1 MANPNE
7 TVALTTQPQQPQ
19 AVVAANQNPYYGQAA
34 AQQNVQYVYTQP
46 TVNAQGQPVQYVYTQ
61 PAGAPQTQPQQQV
74 IIMQPNDSEIAREAQ
89 KEEIR
94 QYQNQQHGYGHHQ
107 PNHQPPSQD
116 KEPSYKYDD
125 GTDAE
130 VQVVKWENF
139 KLPIPLNHATFMR
152 KVWCTL
158 VLQLIFTAGMIAM
171 CMYVDE
177 IREWVVKNYWMWII
191 GLFGAIYTMC
201 CLFPARN
208 KYPLN
213 LFLLFLFTAFMA
225 YTVSMVCAAYA
236 EIGMA
241 DIVLQAFG
249 ITILVF
255 LGLSI
260 FSCQTKCNLMPL
272 GMIAFMMIS
281 VMFWWG
287 LWAIIFGWYNT
298 SAWALIFIIIFC
310 LLIMFDVWRMCN
322 MPVFDEGAWIL
333 GAINLYLDVI
343 NLFLWI
349 LRFMALTQN

>member
-1 MANPNE
+1 
-7 TVALTTQPQQPQ
+7 
-19 AVVAANQNPYYGQAA
+19 
-34 AQQNVQYVYTQP
+34 
-46 TVNAQGQPVQYVYTQ
+46 
-61 PAGAPQTQPQQQV
+61 
-74 IIMQPNDSEIAREAQ
+74 
-89 KEEIR
+89 
-94 QYQNQQHGYGHHQ
+94 
-107 PNHQPPSQD
+107 
-116 KEPSYKYDD
+116 
-125 GTDAE
+125 
-130 VQVVKWENF
+130 
-139 KLPIPLNHATFMR
+139 
-152 KVWCTL
+152 
-158 VLQLIFTAGMIAM
+158 M

-191 GLFGAIYTMC
+191 GLFGSICVLCA
-201 CLFPARN
+201 LFPARN

-213 LFLLFLFTAFMA
+213 ICLLILWTALMA
-225 YTVSMVCAAYA
+225 YTVAMVCAAYA
-236 EIGMA
+236 DIGMA
-241 DIVLQAFG
+241 DTVMQAFG

-255 LGLSI
+255 IGLSI

-272 GMIAFMMIS
+272 GLVAFCMIS

-310 LLIMFDVWRMCN
+310 LLVMFDVWRMCN